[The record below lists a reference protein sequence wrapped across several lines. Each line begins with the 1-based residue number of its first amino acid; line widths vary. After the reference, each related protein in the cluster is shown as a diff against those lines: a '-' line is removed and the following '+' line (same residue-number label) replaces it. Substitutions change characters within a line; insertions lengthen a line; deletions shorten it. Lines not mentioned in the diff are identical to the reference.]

1 MKLYIG
7 NLSYQTRE
15 SDLEG
20 LFGAHGQV
28 TSTQVIMDRQSGRS
42 RGFGFVEMAN
52 DDEGRAATEACNG
65 MSFMGRN
72 ITVNEARPQEDRP
85 RRDFNRPR
93 GDYHGGGGNRY

>member
-1 MKLYIG
+1 MKLYVG

-15 SDLEG
+15 NDLEA
-20 LFGAHGQV
+20 LFGAHGEV

-52 DDEGRAATEACNG
+52 DDEGRSAVEACNG

-85 RRDFNRPR
+85 RRDLKPR
-93 GDYHGGGGNRY
+93 GDFRSGGGNRY